1 MFPYTRAMRNVT
13 VSLPEDTARWV
24 RVRAA
29 QEDRSVSRW
38 LAELLDGMRRR
49 EDDYDAAMD
58 RLLAIQPEKLNWIA
72 GRRPTRE
79 EIYDRPIL
87 HRDRTP
93 VAEPAAQGETNEK
106 PELEAL
112 LVP

>member
-1 MFPYTRAMRNVT
+1 MKNITVT
-13 VSLPEDTARWV
+13 LPEECARWV

-38 LAELLDGMRRR
+38 LAELLEGMRRR

-58 RLLAIQPEKLNWIA
+58 RLLAIKPQKLRWID

-79 EIYDRPIL
+79 EIYDRPVL
-87 HRDRTP
+87 QRDRAP
-93 VAEPAAQGETNEK
+93 VADAAAESASAPA
-106 PELEAL
+106 PESDAA
-112 LVP
+112 

>member
-1 MFPYTRAMRNVT
+1 MKNLTIT
-13 VSLPEDTARWV
+13 LPEDTARWV

-38 LAELLDGMRRR
+38 LAALIEAMRRR
-49 EDDYDAAMD
+49 EDGYDIAVD
-58 RLLAIQPEKLNWIA
+58 RLLAIKPQKLEWID

-87 HRDRTP
+87 HRDRTAVP
-93 VAEPAAQGETNEK
+93 DTPARAAAAKGPQT
-106 PELEAL
+106 AAR
-112 LVP
+112 VP

>member
-1 MFPYTRAMRNVT
+1 MRNIT
-13 VSLPEDTARWV
+13 ITLPEECARWV

-38 LAELLDGMRRR
+38 LAELLEGMRRR
-49 EDDYDAAMD
+49 EDDYDAAME
-58 RLLAIQPEKLNWIA
+58 RLLAIKPQKLNWIA

-87 HRDRTP
+87 HHDRTP
-93 VAEPAAQGETNEK
+93 VAEPAAKGETEEK
-106 PELEAL
+106 PESEAAQ
-112 LVP
+112 VP

>member
-1 MFPYTRAMRNVT
+1 MKNITI
-13 VSLPEDTARWV
+13 SLPEESARWV

-38 LAELLDGMRRR
+38 LAELLEGMRRR
-49 EDDYDAAMD
+49 EDDYDAAME
-58 RLLAIQPEKLNWIA
+58 RLLAIKPQKLNWIA

-87 HRDRTP
+87 LRDRTP
-93 VAEPAAQGETNEK
+93 ATEPSAKAEPQKK
-106 PELEAL
+106 PEAEAAR
-112 LVP
+112 VPMKVP

>member
-1 MFPYTRAMRNVT
+1 MKNITIT
-13 VSLPEDTARWV
+13 LPEECARWV

-49 EDDYDAAMD
+49 EDEYDVAME
-58 RLLAIQPEKLNWIA
+58 RLLARKPRKLNWIA
-72 GRRPTRE
+72 ERRPTRE

-93 VAEPAAQGETNEK
+93 VADTAAKGESDEK
-106 PELEAL
+106 PESEAAR
-112 LVP
+112 VP

>member
-1 MFPYTRAMRNVT
+1 MKNITIA
-13 VSLPEDTARWV
+13 LPDECARWV

-49 EDDYDAAMD
+49 EDDYEVAME
-58 RLLAIQPEKLNWIA
+58 RLLAIKPQKLNWIE

-79 EIYDRPIL
+79 EIYDRPVL
-87 HRDRTP
+87 RWERRSAGDGSSGGGTQPHQQTDDTK
-93 VAEPAAQGETNEK
+93 A
-106 PELEAL
+106 
-112 LVP
+112 

>member
-1 MFPYTRAMRNVT
+1 MKNITVT
-13 VSLPEDTARWV
+13 LPEECARWV

-38 LAELLDGMRRR
+38 LAELLEGMRRR
-49 EDDYDAAMD
+49 DDDYDAAME
-58 RLLAIQPEKLNWIA
+58 RLLAIRPQKLNWIE

-87 HRDRTP
+87 QRDRTP
-93 VAEPAAQGETNEK
+93 VADATTKLESEPTPESDAA
-106 PELEAL
+106 
-112 LVP
+112 